1 MSWAV
6 KLASSALI
14 LVLAACGPEAGTDQA
29 LLESPEVD
37 LQEPLSVEL
46 VERGREVF
54 LGEGGCHI
62 CHGPEG
68 RGARGVGA
76 NLRDRVWWHSDG
88 SYPALVRRI
97 AEGVPRSE
105 ARNIFSAAMPPR
117 GGSDISDADLR
128 AVAAY
133 VWSFRTRE
141 DTVPEPV
148 EATRR

>member
-1 MSWAV
+1 
-6 KLASSALI
+6 
-14 LVLAACGPEAGTDQA
+14 
-29 LLESPEVD
+29 
-37 LQEPLSVEL
+37 
-46 VERGREVF
+46 
-54 LGEGGCHI
+54 I